1 LTRGTLLPDS
11 LDNRYSFVPTG
22 KLRLGI
28 LGGYRDELQKIVADG
43 KRQRIEECLNEFVV
57 KLEAEAVRR
66 KREAERLERERLACE
81 ERRRRRE
88 AFEERKRGE
97 LERLEALEKEAH
109 EWRRA
114 QEIRA
119 YVAAVEA
126 TLESEPLDHERTK
139 EIREWIAWS
148 RHKADWIDPIVAAPC
163 PEIDGEQSEEQV
175 GVDTND

>member
-1 LTRGTLLPDS
+1 
-11 LDNRYSFVPTG
+11 
-22 KLRLGI
+22 
-28 LGGYRDELQKIVADG
+28 
-43 KRQRIEECLNEFVV
+43 VV

-66 KREAERLERERLACE
+66 KREAERLERERLLCE

-88 AFEERKRGE
+88 AFEEMRRDE
-97 LERLEALEKEAH
+97 LERLEALEKEVR

-126 TLESEPLDHERTK
+126 TLESESLDPDRER

-163 PEIDGEQSEEQV
+163 PEIDGEQAEEQV